1 MRQCKS
7 EQNNYVFQS
16 DLSSERDESLK
27 KKSKK
32 NAATPTD
39 PAKDKSTPQSSS
51 TSREKDKATPK
62 SSPSNEV
69 VDRRITRRM
78 SIEQTP
84 PSRNLRKRKVIK

>member
-32 NAATPTD
+32 NAATPTG
-39 PAKDKSTPQSSS
+39 PAKDKATPKSRS
-51 TSREKDKATPK
+51 TSREKDKATP
-62 SSPSNEV
+62 PEV